1 MPSFYEKSFFRYPLY
16 ALIGLTVIA
25 IMVIFY
31 YQWMIGV
38 AGTFILAVVLFL
50 LKLSEK
56 KLKIEMESYISTL
69 SYRLKRVGE
78 EALMEMP
85 IGIML
90 FNEQYH
96 IEWTNP
102 FLTSCFHEDTLVGRS
117 MNDVAETLV
126 PLVKQEV
133 DTETITLHERKFKV
147 IIKRDERL
155 LYFFDVTE
163 QTEIEKQYED
173 ERTVLALIFL
183 DNYDEV
189 TQGLD
194 DQTKSTINSQVT
206 SLLNKWA
213 TDYGIYLKRT
223 SSERFMAILN
233 ENILIKLE
241 KSKFSILDEVRE
253 STTVQNISLTLSIGI
268 GSGVPSLT
276 ELGDLAQS
284 SLDLALGRG
293 GDQAAV
299 KQTNGKVK
307 FYGGKTNPMEK
318 RTRVR
323 ARVISHALT
332 EIISESDK
340 VIIMGHKYPDMD
352 SIGSAIGILKVAQ
365 VNEKEGFIVLDQNE
379 LDTGVQRLIQ
389 EVRQHSDLWSR
400 FITREEA
407 LEIST
412 DDTVLI
418 VVDTH
423 KPSLV
428 IEEKLLNKVDNVVV
442 IDHHRRG
449 EEFIKDPLLV
459 YMEPYASS
467 TAELVTELLE
477 YQTKRLKMNM
487 IEATSL
493 LAGIIVD
500 TKSFT
505 LRTGS
510 RTFDAAS
517 YLRSKGADTVLV
529 QKFMRENIDHY
540 VKRSKIIQNTD
551 MYKEGIAIAKSD
563 ADSEDYFDQV
573 TIAQAADTLLT
584 MNGVSAS
591 FVLARRN
598 EQTIGISARS
608 LGDINVQLIMEA
620 LNGGGHLTNA
630 ATQLENISLQEAEE
644 KLKLA
649 IAEYIEGGTK
659 S

>member
-1 MPSFYEKSFFRYPLY
+1 MPGFYEKRLFRYPIY
-16 ALIGLTVIA
+16 ALFAVTVIA
-25 IMVIFY
+25 LAFLFY
-31 YQWMIGV
+31 YNW
-38 AGTFILAVVLFL
+38 ILSFACL
-50 LKLSEK
+50 LLTGLTLVILIQADAKMKLD
-56 KLKIEMESYISTL
+56 MEDYISTL
-69 SYRLKRVGE
+69 SYRLKKVGE

-90 FNEQYH
+90 FNDQYY

-102 FLTSCFHEDTLVGRS
+102 FLASCFDEDTLVGRTLY
-117 MNDVAETLV
+117 DVAEGLI
-126 PLVKQEV
+126 PLIKQEV
-133 DTETITLHERKFKV
+133 DSETISLHDRKFKV

-163 QTEIEKQYED
+163 QKEIEKQYKN

-189 TQGLD
+189 TQGMD
-194 DQTKSTINSQVT
+194 DQTKSTINSEVT
-206 SLLNKWA
+206 SLLNKWGN
-213 TDYGIYLKRT
+213 DQGLFLKRV
-223 SSERFMAILN
+223 SSERFLAVMN
-233 ENILIKLE
+233 ENILEKLE
-241 KSKFSILDEVRE
+241 KTKFSVLDEVRE
-253 STTVQNISLTLSIGI
+253 RTSVYNISLTLSVGI
-268 GSGVPSLT
+268 GAGHHSLQ

-293 GDQAAV
+293 GDQVAI
-299 KQTNGKVK
+299 KQPSGKVK

-323 ARVISHALT
+323 ARVISHAMT
-332 EIISESDK
+332 EIVTASDK
-340 VIIMGHKYPDMD
+340 VLIMGHKYPDMD
-352 SIGSAIGILKVAQ
+352 AVGAAIGVLKVAE
-365 VNEKEGFIVLDQNE
+365 VNGKEAYILLDQNE
-379 LDTGVQRLIQ
+379 IDSSVKRLV
-389 EVRQHSDLWSR
+389 EELKLHSELWSH
-400 FITREEA
+400 FINPEDA
-407 LEIST
+407 YDLVS
-412 DDTVLI
+412 DKTVLV

-428 IEEKLLNKVDNVVV
+428 LDEKLLSKVHDKVV

-477 YQTKRLKMNM
+477 YQPKRLKLKM
-487 IEATSL
+487 IEATAL

-517 YLRSKGADTVLV
+517 YLRSKGADTILV
-529 QKFMRENIDHY
+529 QKFMKEDIEHF
-540 VKRSKIIQNTD
+540 VKRSKLIQNTELLD
-551 MYKEGIAIAKSD
+551 NGIALSKAEEGD
-563 ADSEDYFDQV
+563 GHFDQV
-573 TIAQAADTLLT
+573 IIAQAADTLLS
-584 MNGVSAS
+584 MSGVSAS

-598 EQTIGISARS
+598 EGTIGISARS
-608 LGDINVQLIMEA
+608 LGDVNVQLIMEA
-620 LNGGGHLTNA
+620 LEGGGHLTNA
-630 ATQLENISLQEAEE
+630 ATQLPDITAAEAEE
-644 KLKLA
+644 RLKQA
-649 IAEYIEGGTK
+649 IGDYFEGGMK